1 GHDGQQRGPVP
12 VGLERHSRPRID
24 GQRQRGD
31 PPGGH
36 QAASLDPAGR
46 AAALIPLAR
55 SENAIRAA
63 QRPRP
68 WQRPVS
74 TYGVT
79 VRFSNSTGSN
89 GARVGGTRRPAG
101 ALLTTTSPGPPPHA
115 PCRSTTPA
123 G

>member
-89 GARVGGTRRPAG
+89 GARGGGARGPAAPRLAPAPAG
-101 ALLTTTSPGPPPHA
+101 AA
-115 PCRSTTPA
+115 PRARSTVPP
-123 G
+123 